1 MSVFSIRSR
10 HAPPCW
16 RANSQL
22 KRNVRAVPTC
32 RNPVGDGAMRTRTA
46 TGAAYRSRV
55 FFGAHVSAA
64 GGIHTTLDRAEAMG
78 AEAVQLF
85 TQSPRM
91 WRPTNHD
98 PANFERFIERRS
110 ELGIVPGG
118 VLAHALYL
126 VNLAAPDDEIYQKS
140 RAALR
145 NTMEVACAIEA
156 DGVVFH
162 VGSHLGAGIDV
173 GMKRC
178 VPALQEALELCTD
191 TTWLLMEDSAGAGGT
206 IGRSLDEL
214 AALFDACDG
223 HERLGICLDTC
234 HLYVSGIDVTD
245 NGVLDRLLDRLDERI
260 GLDRL
265 RALHVNDA
273 ATPLGS
279 NRDRHANIGE
289 GLLGEKLGVFLGNG
303 RLQGLPA
310 VLEVA
315 GPDNKGPDANEVRKA
330 KEIHARATAG

>member
-1 MSVFSIRSR
+1 M
-10 HAPPCW
+10 
-16 RANSQL
+16 
-22 KRNVRAVPTC
+22 
-32 RNPVGDGAMRTRTA
+32 
-46 TGAAYRSRV
+46 
-55 FFGAHVSAA
+55 FFGAHVSAS

-85 TQSPRM
+85 TQSPRT

-98 PANFERFIERRS
+98 PANFETFKERRV
-110 ELGIVPGG
+110 ELGIATGG

-126 VNLAAPDDEIYQKS
+126 VNLAAPDDDIYEKS

-145 NTMEVACAIEA
+145 NTMEVARAIDA

-178 VPALQEALELCTD
+178 VPALKEALELTTD

-206 IGRSLDEL
+206 IGRSIDEL
-214 AALFDACDG
+214 AALFDACDA
-223 HERLGICLDTC
+223 HERLGVCLDTC

-245 NGVLDRLLDRLDERI
+245 RPALDDLLGSLDKQI

-265 RALHVNDA
+265 RALHINDA
-273 ATPLGS
+273 ADPLGS

-289 GLLGEKLGVFLGNG
+289 GLLGNELGVFLSHPK
-303 RLQGLPA
+303 LQGLPA
-310 VLEVA
+310 FLEVP
-315 GPDNKGPDANEVRKA
+315 GPDKHGPDANELKKVRDL
-330 KEIHARATAG
+330 HRRWVPTAG